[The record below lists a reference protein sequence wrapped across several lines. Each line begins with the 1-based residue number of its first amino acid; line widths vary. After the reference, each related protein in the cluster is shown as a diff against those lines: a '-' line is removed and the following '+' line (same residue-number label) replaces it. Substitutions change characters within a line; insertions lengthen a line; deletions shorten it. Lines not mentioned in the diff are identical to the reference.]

1 MKRLPA
7 RVFLFHSALFTFF
20 FVGAR
25 LPASAANQLP
35 VNSDETT
42 CRGAQLCAPTISPVS
57 LPESKVWVI
66 KNNSQQP
73 ELQSYMWLANNQQQE
88 TRQSTLL
95 LAQESNQLATAK
107 NPKPSELKAF
117 NEIIKNSSAVK
128 GLFTFYRQKDTG
140 KIYLEIQPQQLNKNF
155 LSTMTMESGI
165 GERGIYSGMPLQDF
179 LFYFQRVNNN
189 IHFVVRNVNFRV
201 TPGSPQTRSLMR
213 SFSDSVLYSIPIKS
227 IHPQRK
233 TIVIDLGDLLLKD
246 LPGLAASLSTRLGTT
261 YQLDENKSYFGSAKA
276 FPLNMEIESV
286 YGFSYGGA
294 KSSATPNLMT
304 LPDSRALTLRI
315 RYSLSEL
322 SANSTYKPR
331 LADDRIG
338 YFITAYQ
345 DFAIEDRK
353 EPFVRYINRW
363 HLEKQNPN
371 AKLSPPK
378 KPIVFWIENA
388 VPLEYRDAVKEGVL
402 MWNKAFEKAGFMN
415 AIEVRQMPDDAKWDP
430 ADVRY
435 NVIRWINTVDGFFA
449 LGPSRVNPMTGE
461 ILDAD
466 ILVDAS
472 FVRVLKQEYR
482 RMVRDSRSQPTSVLS
497 QMINDRSVCNSG
509 FGQRGLQRT
518 GEAEE
523 AGGEI
528 SNPSLRTSSRFANTP
543 HSSPLSKLA
552 TEYDLCYG
560 MEAASQFDF
569 GSLALSLFQN
579 ITPNSD
585 RMQHYIHQYLRLIIA
600 HEVGHTLGLRH
611 NFRGSTQLP
620 PNELN
625 ATKVT
630 RDRGLTTSVMD
641 YLPPNLA
648 PPDREQG
655 DFFPDSVGSYDE
667 WAIEYG
673 YKPTSAAHPLAERRF
688 LDQIGD
694 RSSRPDLA
702 YATDEDRFDLDPDVN
717 AWDYSSDV
725 LGYSQGQL
733 DVARA
738 MWKKLN
744 RRYPASGESYSD
756 LSELFDRIFL
766 HYMRHTY
773 YATKYIGGQSF
784 YRDRA
789 SADNGRLPFVPV
801 PVAKQRQA
809 LAVLEKYVF
818 APDAFNFPPELLNKL
833 APSRWMHW
841 GEQAV
846 MSRLDYPIHDS
857 IYALQSLVLRD
868 LLSGDRLSRLRD
880 IELKSQPKQALT
892 LPELFTTLQNDIW
905 MEVLN
910 PDKTPTNISSLR
922 RAVQREHLK
931 IMTDMMLRKS
941 NVPEDARTLA
951 WYNLR
956 RLREKLDRA
965 VARSGRLDEY
975 TKAHLAETRDR
986 IAKTLDARVESR

>member
-20 FVGAR
+20 FVGTPT
-25 LPASAANQLP
+25 LASP
-35 VNSDETT
+35 SSGEIGRR
-42 CRGAQLCAPTISPVS
+42 RGGFFDNINVPVS

-73 ELQSYMWLANNQQQE
+73 ELKSYMWLANSQQQE

-95 LAQESNQLATAK
+95 LAQESERLATAK
-107 NPKPSELKAF
+107 NPKPSELKGF
-117 NEIIKNSSAVK
+117 NEVIKNSSAVK
-128 GLFTFYRQKDTG
+128 GLFTLYRLKDTG

-179 LFYFQRVNNN
+179 LFYFKRVNNN

-201 TPGSPQTRSLMR
+201 TPGSPQTRSLAR

-233 TIVIDLGDLLLKD
+233 TILIDLGDLLLKD
-246 LPGLAASLSTRLGTT
+246 LPGLAASLSTQLGTT
-261 YQLDENKSYFGSAKA
+261 YQLDENKSYFGSTKA

-322 SANSTYKPR
+322 PANSTYKPR
-331 LADDRIG
+331 LADDRVG

-402 MWNKAFEKAGFMN
+402 MWNKAFEKAGFIN

-482 RMVRDSRSQPTSVLS
+482 RLVQDSKAQPTSVLS
-497 QMINDRSVCNSG
+497 QMINDRSICHSG
-509 FGQRGLQRT
+509 FGQGFRGQGKQRGQGGQ
-518 GEAEE
+518 GE
-523 AGGEI
+523 EI
-528 SNPSLRTSSRFANTP
+528 DSSTFPNPSFLTP

-579 ITPNSD
+579 VTPNSE
-585 RMQHYIHQYLRLIIA
+585 RMQQYIHQYLRLIIA

-611 NFRGSTQLP
+611 NFRGSTLISP
-620 PNELN
+620 DNLN
-625 ATKVT
+625 ATKIT

-648 PPDREQG
+648 PPNREQG

-673 YKPTSAAHPLAERRF
+673 YTPTTAVHPLAERRF
-688 LDQIGD
+688 LDRIGD

-702 YATDEDRFDLDPDVN
+702 YATDEDRFDLDPGVN

-725 LGYSQGQL
+725 LDYSQGQL

-744 RRYPASGESYSD
+744 RRYPTTGESYSD

-766 HYMRHTY
+766 HYLRHTY

-784 YRDRA
+784 YRDHA
-789 SADNGRLPFVPV
+789 SADNSRLPFVPV

-846 MSRLDYPIHDS
+846 MNRLDYPIHDS

-956 RLREKLDRA
+956 KLREKLNKA
-965 VARSGRLDEY
+965 VARSGKLDEY
-975 TKAHLAETRDR
+975 TKAHLEETRDR

>member
-1 MKRLPA
+1 MKRLSAPI
-7 RVFLFHSALFTFF
+7 FIFHSMLFTIFF
-20 FVGAR
+20 AGAR
-25 LPASAANQLP
+25 LPASASNQLP
-35 VNSDETT
+35 VNRDRTPV
-42 CRGAQLCAPTISPVS
+42 PTLDSRLPTAPVS
-57 LPESKVWVI
+57 LPDSKVWVI
-66 KNNSQQP
+66 KNNRQQP
-73 ELQSYMWLANNQQQE
+73 ELQPYIWLANNQRQDA
-88 TRQSTLL
+88 RQSTLL
-95 LAQESNQLATAK
+95 LAQDSNQMAIAK
-107 NPKPSELKAF
+107 DPKPSELKGF
-117 NEIIKNSSAVK
+117 NEVIKNSSVVK
-128 GLFTFYRQKDTG
+128 GLFNFYRQKDTG

-155 LSTMTMESGI
+155 LSTMTMEAGI

-179 LFYFQRVNNN
+179 LFYFRRVNNN

-233 TIVIDLGDLLLKD
+233 TILIDLGDLLLKD
-246 LPGLAASLSTRLGTT
+246 LPGLAASLSTQLGTT
-261 YQLDENKSYFGSAKA
+261 YQLDENKSYFGSAKG

-322 SANSTYKPR
+322 AANSTYKPR

-371 AKLSPPK
+371 AKLSPAK

-402 MWNKAFEKAGFMN
+402 MWNKAFEKAGFVN

-449 LGPSRVNPMTGE
+449 LGPSRVNPITGE

-482 RMVRDSRSQPTSVLS
+482 RMVQDSRSQPTSVLS
-497 QMINDRSVCNSG
+497 QMMNDRSVCTSG
-509 FGQRGLQRT
+509 FGQGGQGDKETRGQGEEPPTPDSPLQYGRT
-518 GEAEE
+518 A
-523 AGGEI
+523 ARPYD
-528 SNPSLRTSSRFANTP
+528 SQ
-543 HSSPLSKLA
+543 LSKLA

-560 MEAASQFDF
+560 MEAANQFDF
-569 GSLALSLFQN
+569 GSLALTLFQN
-579 ITPNSD
+579 TTPNSD
-585 RMQHYIHQYLRLIIA
+585 KMQQYIHQYLRLIIA

-625 ATKVT
+625 ATKIT

-641 YLPPNLA
+641 YLPPNLS
-648 PPDREQG
+648 PPNREQG
-655 DFFPDSVGSYDE
+655 DFFPNSVGSYDE

-673 YKPTSAAHPLAERRF
+673 YTPTTAAHPLAERRF
-688 LDQIGD
+688 LDSIGD

-725 LGYSQGQL
+725 LQYSQGQL
-733 DVARA
+733 DIARA

-744 RRYPASGESYSD
+744 RRYPTTGESYSD

-789 SADNGRLPFVPV
+789 SADNSRLPFVPV

-846 MSRLDYPIHDS
+846 MNRLDYPIHDS
-857 IYALQSLVLRD
+857 IYTLQSLVLRD

-956 RLREKLDRA
+956 RLREKLNKA
-965 VARSGRLDEY
+965 VARSGKLDEY
-975 TKAHLAETRDR
+975 TQAHLAETRDR

>member
-1 MKRLPA
+1 MKRLSA
-7 RVFLFHSALFTFF
+7 RVFLFHSTLFTIFF
-20 FVGAR
+20 AGAR
-25 LPASAANQLP
+25 LPASASNQLP
-35 VNSDETT
+35 VLSEDS
-42 CRGAQLCAPTISPVS
+42 CSSAQLCASNISPVS
-57 LPESKVWVI
+57 LPDSKVWVI

-73 ELQSYMWLANNQQQE
+73 ELQSYIWLANNQQQNA
-88 TRQSTLL
+88 RQSTLL
-95 LAQESNQLATAK
+95 LAQESNRLAAAK
-107 NPKPSELKAF
+107 NAQPSELKAF
-117 NEIIKNSSAVK
+117 NEVIKNSSTIK
-128 GLFTFYRQKDTG
+128 GLFTFYSQKDTG

-201 TPGSPQTRSLMR
+201 TSGSPQTRSLTR

-233 TIVIDLGDLLLKD
+233 TILIDLGDLLLKD
-246 LPGLAASLSTRLGTT
+246 LPGLAASLSAQLGTT
-261 YQLDENKSYFGSAKA
+261 YQLDETKSYFGSAKG

-294 KSSATPNLMT
+294 KTSATPNLMT

-322 SANSTYKPR
+322 AVNSTYKPR
-331 LADDRIG
+331 LADDRVG

-353 EPFVRYINRW
+353 NPFVRYLNRW

-388 VPLEYRDAVKEGVL
+388 VPLEYRDAIKEGVL

-482 RMVRDSRSQPTSVLS
+482 RLVQDVRSQPTSVLS
-497 QMINDRSVCNSG
+497 QLMNDRSMCNSSFGRG
-509 FGQRGLQRT
+509 FGGQGGQ
-518 GEAEE
+518 GEELA
-523 AGGEI
+523 
-528 SNPSLRTSSRFANTP
+528 TP
-543 HSSPLSKLA
+543 DSPVRAHSSAPLPTTNYLSKLA

-569 GSLALSLFQN
+569 GSLALTLFQN
-579 ITPNSD
+579 VTPNSD
-585 RMQHYIHQYLRLIIA
+585 KMQEYVHQYLRLIIA

-620 PNELN
+620 PDELN
-625 ATKVT
+625 STKIT

-655 DFFPDSVGSYDE
+655 DFFPDSIGSYDE

-673 YKPTSAAHPLAERRF
+673 YTPTAAAHPLAERRF
-688 LDQIGD
+688 LDSIAD
-694 RSSRPDLA
+694 RSSRPDLT
-702 YATDEDRFDLDPDVN
+702 YATDEDRFDLDPGVN

-725 LGYSQGQL
+725 LQYSQGQL

-738 MWKKLN
+738 MWQKLN
-744 RRYPASGESYSD
+744 RRYPKTGESYSD

-766 HYMRHTY
+766 HYLRHTY

-789 SADNGRLPFVPV
+789 SANNSRLPFVPV

-841 GEQAV
+841 GERAV

-868 LLSGDRLSRLRD
+868 LLSGARLSRLRD
-880 IELKSQPKQALT
+880 LELKSQPQQALT

-910 PDKTPTNISSLR
+910 PDTTPTNISSLR

-956 RLREKLDRA
+956 RLREKLNKA
-965 VARSGRLDEY
+965 VARSGKLDEY
-975 TKAHLAETRDR
+975 TKAHLEETRDR
-986 IAKTLDARVESR
+986 IAKTLDARVESK

>member
-1 MKRLPA
+1 MKSLSA
-7 RVFLFHSALFTFF
+7 RVFLLHSALFTIF

-25 LPASAANQLP
+25 LPASASNQLS
-35 VNSDETT
+35 VTSDET
-42 CRGAQLCAPTISPVS
+42 CRGAQPCAPTMTPIS

-73 ELQSYMWLANNQQQE
+73 ELQSYLWLANHEQQDH
-88 TRQSTLL
+88 RQSTLL
-95 LAQESNQLATAK
+95 LAQESNQQVAAK

-117 NEIIKNSSAVK
+117 NEVIKNSSAVK
-128 GLFTFYRQKDTG
+128 GLFTLYRQKDTG
-140 KIYLEIQPQQLNKNF
+140 KIYLEIQPQQFNKNF
-155 LSTMTMESGI
+155 LSTMTMEAGI

-201 TPGSPQTRSLMR
+201 TPGSPQTRSLTR

-233 TIVIDLGDLLLKD
+233 SILIDLGDLLLKD
-246 LPGLAASLSTRLGTT
+246 LPGLAASLSTQLGTT
-261 YQLDENKSYFGSAKA
+261 YQLDENKSYFGSTKA

-294 KSSATPNLMT
+294 KGSTTPNLMT

-363 HLEKQNPN
+363 QLEKQNPN

-402 MWNKAFEKAGFMN
+402 MWNKAFEKAGFIN

-449 LGPSRVNPMTGE
+449 LGPSRVNPLTGE

-482 RMVRDSRSQPTSVLS
+482 RMVQDSRSQPTSVLS

-509 FGQRGLQRT
+509 FGRGMVGQGGQ
-518 GEAEE
+518 GEAITTPDSPLQY
-523 AGGEI
+523 G
-528 SNPSLRTSSRFANTP
+528 RTAVRP
-543 HSSPLSKLA
+543 YDSPLSKLA

-560 MEAASQFDF
+560 MEAANQFDF
-569 GSLALSLFQN
+569 GSLALTLFQN
-579 ITPNSD
+579 TTPNSD
-585 RMQHYIHQYLRLIIA
+585 KMQQYIHQYLRLIIA

-625 ATKVT
+625 ATKIT

-648 PPDREQG
+648 PPEREQG
-655 DFFPDSVGSYDE
+655 DFFPDSIGSYDE

-673 YKPTSAAHPLAERRF
+673 YTPTTAPHPLAERRF

-733 DVARA
+733 DIARA

-744 RRYPASGESYSD
+744 RRYPTSGESYSD

-766 HYMRHTY
+766 HYLRHTY

-784 YRDRA
+784 YRDHA

-846 MSRLDYPIHDS
+846 MNRLDYPIHDS

-951 WYNLR
+951 WYKLQQ
-956 RLREKLDRA
+956 LQEKLNRA
-965 VARSGRLDEY
+965 VARSGTLDEY